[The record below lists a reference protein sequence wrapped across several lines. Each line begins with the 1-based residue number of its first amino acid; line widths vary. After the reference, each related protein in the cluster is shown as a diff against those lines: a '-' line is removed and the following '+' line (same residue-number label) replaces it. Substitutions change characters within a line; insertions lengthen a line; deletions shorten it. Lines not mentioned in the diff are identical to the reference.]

1 MIGAFN
7 HTTQI
12 FMFDWVTCD
21 RFGKINSSQQKKK
34 LNCILIL
41 KWCSFDIPLSSNH
54 HKISNMC
61 TFCKTK
67 TAIRKWHIQKIK
79 SYLWVVDLI
88 CCHKSLISRTPFYRF
103 FFMFARCCF
112 SCCYSF
118 FLFDIASKLHIF
130 TAFIHFIWNPEI
142 PYDYVFFARTSTHP
156 HTHFFPNRM
165 HNMNL

>member
-103 FFMFARCCF
+103 FFYVC
-112 SCCYSF
+112 SLLF
-118 FLFDIASKLHIF
+118 FLLLLLF
-130 TAFIHFIWNPEI
+130 FIWYSIKITYFYGIHPLYLKPRNSIRLCFFCTHIHPPTHTLLPE
-142 PYDYVFFARTSTHP
+142 
-156 HTHFFPNRM
+156 PNA
-165 HNMNL
+165 